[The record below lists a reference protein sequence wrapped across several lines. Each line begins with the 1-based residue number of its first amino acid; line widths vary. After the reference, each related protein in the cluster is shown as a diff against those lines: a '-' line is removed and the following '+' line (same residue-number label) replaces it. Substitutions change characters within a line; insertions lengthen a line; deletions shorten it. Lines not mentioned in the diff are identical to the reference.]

1 MFNVGPAEIMM
12 ILLIALIVFGPK
24 RLPEIGKTVGKGLR
38 EFRKASQ
45 DIKDELSASMASDE
59 DEDEAAPAATPVQHD
74 QTTSLDG
81 SPPNLNGDPGVAA
94 RPQLPGGAVPDS

>member
-45 DIKDELSASMASDE
+45 DIKDELSASMADE
-59 DEDEAAPAATPVQHD
+59 DEDAPATPTQHD
-74 QTTSLDG
+74 QTTNLDG
-81 SPPNLNGDPGVAA
+81 SAPNLNGDPGAAA